1 MNNHIVTIMATEHD
15 GSNTRNIAINLNIL
29 DENPGNFDI
38 KDAVR
43 KAVHEYLCTE
53 EGRKTYDYNCGC
65 FNWADFET
73 NVPNEICRRYG
84 FKKIKLFTDTIDVD
98 WDEQL
103 ADDDALN
110 DFWHKDDEE

>member
-43 KAVHEYLCTE
+43 KAVHEYLCT
-53 EGRKTYDYNCGC
+53 
-65 FNWADFET
+65 
-73 NVPNEICRRYG
+73 
-84 FKKIKLFTDTIDVD
+84 DTIDVD